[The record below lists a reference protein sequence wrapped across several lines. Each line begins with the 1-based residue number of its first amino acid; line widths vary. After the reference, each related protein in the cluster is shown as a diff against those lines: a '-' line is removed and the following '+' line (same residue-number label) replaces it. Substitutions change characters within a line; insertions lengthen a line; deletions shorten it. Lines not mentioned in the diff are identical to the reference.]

1 MTFEL
6 NIVFWDVRDLATM
19 GLCLSDGMVLSYRIF
34 STSLPVHLL
43 LLLTP
48 KLVNLW
54 HIPGILGK
62 QDSHFLSLFDRH
74 LSNRASSSTGLR
86 ASKLMMRY
94 EKIAFLVKFEVC
106 RSCQIP
112 WIIQRA

>member
-1 MTFEL
+1 M
-6 NIVFWDVRDLATM
+6 ATV

-43 LLLTP
+43 LLLMP

-62 QDSHFLSLFDRH
+62 QDLHFLSLFDRH

-94 EKIAFLVKFEVC
+94 ATIALH
-106 RSCQIP
+106 
-112 WIIQRA
+112 